1 MYAVVQTGGKQYTVS
16 PGDLIKIEK
25 LKGNPGD
32 TVVLKDI
39 LLVNDD
45 KETKVGTPFVE
56 NASVSAEL
64 VETAKDK
71 KVIVFKFK
79 RRKNYRRRKGHRQ
92 LMSVIKIKEI
102 VS

>member
-16 PGDLIKIEK
+16 PGDLLKIEK
-25 LKGNPGD
+25 LDGNPGD

-39 LLVNDD
+39 LLINDD

-56 NASVSAEL
+56 NASVNAEL

-102 VS
+102 LS